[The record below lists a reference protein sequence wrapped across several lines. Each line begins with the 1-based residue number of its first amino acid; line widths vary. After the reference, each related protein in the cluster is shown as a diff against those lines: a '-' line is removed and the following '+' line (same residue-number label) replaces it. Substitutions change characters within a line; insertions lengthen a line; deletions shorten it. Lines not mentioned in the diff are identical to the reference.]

1 MSGTL
6 EQRAYCQV
14 IVHRIAGIPLRYA
27 GFRVYVEILHSLPH
41 IFGQRVVRR
50 RHITR
55 GFNDLTDLISKKHL
69 PVVVPLTDKSAFVNQ
84 AVMISTELHEIIQAC
99 LSPVRPNPPAM
110 MIIGSIIG
118 ED

>member
-6 EQRAYCQV
+6 EQRTYCQV

-55 GFNDLTDLISKKHL
+55 GVNDLTDLVPKKHL
-69 PVVVPLTDKSAFVNQ
+69 PVVMPLTDKSAFVNQ
-84 AVMISTELHEIIQAC
+84 AVMMPAKLHEIFEAGLTAI
-99 LSPVRPNPPAM
+99 RPNPPGG
-110 MIIGSIIG
+110 MIIGSMIG